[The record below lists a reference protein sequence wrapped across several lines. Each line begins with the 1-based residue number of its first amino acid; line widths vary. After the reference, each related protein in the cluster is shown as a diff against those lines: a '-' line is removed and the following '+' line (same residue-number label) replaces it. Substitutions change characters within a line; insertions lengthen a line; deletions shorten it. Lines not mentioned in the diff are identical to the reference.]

1 MTEYFTVALLS
12 IMIFYSFGI
21 TFNVHKTL
29 DKENAGKLLRKL
41 FPLYFL
47 WGIVISIISEI
58 IFLYQGL
65 SLKALLM
72 AIVAIG
78 FLYSRQVLVPLLNKN
93 RDLAGEGNEEPK
105 KVLAPSLKKCLYKF
119 NTNGLSSYYIICLNR
134 PFGFIRIIC

>member
-1 MTEYFTVALLS
+1 MAEYFTVALLS

-21 TFNVHKTL
+21 AFNVHKTL

-47 WGIVISIISEI
+47 WGIIISIFIEI
-58 IFLYQGL
+58 IFLYLGT

-72 AIVAIG
+72 GIVAIG

-93 RDLAGEGNEEPK
+93 RDLANEGDEEAK
-105 KVLAPSLKKCLYKF
+105 KTFGSLHLRSVSINIIQMVLLVVILI
-119 NTNGLSSYYIICLNR
+119 L
-134 PFGFIRIIC
+134 

>member
-1 MTEYFTVALLS
+1 MIEYFTVALLS

-21 TFNVHKTL
+21 AFNVHRTL

-47 WGIVISIISEI
+47 WGIIISILAEI
-58 IFLYQGL
+58 ILLYQGL
-65 SLKALLM
+65 SLKALFM

-93 RDLAGEGNEEPK
+93 RDMANEGNSEAK
-105 KVLAPSLKKCLYKF
+105 KIFGSLHFRSVSINIIQMLLLITILA
-119 NTNGLSSYYIICLNR
+119 I
-134 PFGFIRIIC
+134 

>member
-1 MTEYFTVALLS
+1 MAEYFTVALLS

-21 TFNVHKTL
+21 AFNVHKTL

-47 WGIVISIISEI
+47 WGIIISIFIEI
-58 IFLYQGL
+58 ILLYQGAAF
-65 SLKALLM
+65 KAFLM

-93 RDLAGEGNEEPK
+93 RDLVNEGNEEAK
-105 KVLAPSLKKCLYKF
+105 KTFGSLHLRSVSINLIQMILLVIVLAF
-119 NTNGLSSYYIICLNR
+119 
-134 PFGFIRIIC
+134 

>member
-1 MTEYFTVALLS
+1 MAEYFTTALLS

-21 TFNVHKTL
+21 AFNVHKTL

-47 WGIVISIISEI
+47 WGIIISIFVEI
-58 IFLYQGL
+58 IFLYQGT
-65 SLKALLM
+65 SIKALLM

-93 RDLAGEGNEEPK
+93 RDLANQGDEEAK
-105 KVLAPSLKKCLYKF
+105 KFFGSLHLRSVSINIIQMVLLVVIL
-119 NTNGLSSYYIICLNR
+119 TL
-134 PFGFIRIIC
+134 

>member
-1 MTEYFTVALLS
+1 MTEFFTIALLS

-21 TFNVHKTL
+21 AFNVHKTL

-47 WGIVISIISEI
+47 WGIIISIFIEI
-58 IFLYQGL
+58 ILLYQG
-65 SLKALLM
+65 SAFKAFLM

-93 RDLAGEGNEEPK
+93 RDLVNEGNEEAK
-105 KVLAPSLKKCLYKF
+105 KTFGSLHLRSVSINLIQMVF
-119 NTNGLSSYYIICLNR
+119 LVIIL
-134 PFGFIRIIC
+134 FF

>member
-1 MTEYFTVALLS
+1 MAEYLTVALLS

-21 TFNVHKTL
+21 AFNVHKTL

-47 WGIVISIISEI
+47 WGIIISILIEI
-58 IFLYQGL
+58 IFLYLGT

-72 AIVAIG
+72 AVVAIG

-93 RDLAGEGNEEPK
+93 RDLANEGDEEAQK
-105 KVLAPSLKKCLYKF
+105 AFGSLHLRSVSINIIQMVLLIVVL
-119 NTNGLSSYYIICLNR
+119 TL
-134 PFGFIRIIC
+134 

>member
-1 MTEYFTVALLS
+1 MSLLS

-21 TFNVHKTL
+21 AFNVHKTL

-47 WGIVISIISEI
+47 WGIIISIFIEI
-58 IFLYQGL
+58 ILLYQG
-65 SLKALLM
+65 AAFRAFLM

-93 RDLAGEGNEEPK
+93 RDLVNEGNEEAK
-105 KVLAPSLKKCLYKF
+105 KS
-119 NTNGLSSYYIICLNR
+119 
-134 PFGFIRIIC
+134 FGFLHLRSVSINLIQMVFLAIILFV

>member
-1 MTEYFTVALLS
+1 MAEYFTVALLS

-21 TFNVHKTL
+21 AFNVHKTL

-47 WGIVISIISEI
+47 WGIIISIFIEI
-58 IFLYQGL
+58 IFLYLGT

-93 RDLAGEGNEEPK
+93 RDLANE
-105 KVLAPSLKKCLYKF
+105 
-119 NTNGLSSYYIICLNR
+119 GLSLIHI
-134 PFGFIRIIC
+134 

>member
-1 MTEYFTVALLS
+1 MAEYFTTALLS

-21 TFNVHKTL
+21 AFNVHKTL

-47 WGIVISIISEI
+47 WGIIISIFIEI
-58 IFLYQGL
+58 IFLYQGT
-65 SLKALLM
+65 SIKALLM

-93 RDLAGEGNEEPK
+93 RDLANQGDEEAK
-105 KVLAPSLKKCLYKF
+105 KTFGSLHLRSVSINIIQMVLLVVILI
-119 NTNGLSSYYIICLNR
+119 L
-134 PFGFIRIIC
+134 

>member
-1 MTEYFTVALLS
+1 MAEHFTVALLS

-21 TFNVHKTL
+21 AFNVHKTL

-47 WGIVISIISEI
+47 WGIIISILIEI
-58 IFLYQGL
+58 IFLYLGT

-72 AIVAIG
+72 AVVAIG

-93 RDLAGEGNEEPK
+93 RDLANEGDQEAK
-105 KVLAPSLKKCLYKF
+105 KAFGSLHLRSVSINIMQMVLLIVVL
-119 NTNGLSSYYIICLNR
+119 TL
-134 PFGFIRIIC
+134 

>member
-1 MTEYFTVALLS
+1 MAEYFTVALLS

-21 TFNVHKTL
+21 AFNVHKNL

-47 WGIVISIISEI
+47 WGIIISIFIEI
-58 IFLYQGL
+58 IFLYLGT

-72 AIVAIG
+72 GIVAIG

-93 RDLAGEGNEEPK
+93 RDLANEGDEEAK
-105 KVLAPSLKKCLYKF
+105 KTFGSLHFRSVSINIIQMVLLVVVL
-119 NTNGLSSYYIICLNR
+119 TL
-134 PFGFIRIIC
+134 

>member
-1 MTEYFTVALLS
+1 MIEYFTVALLS

-21 TFNVHKTL
+21 AFNVHRTL

-47 WGIVISIISEI
+47 WGIIISILAEI
-58 IFLYQGL
+58 ILLYQGL
-65 SLKALLM
+65 SLKALFM

-93 RDLAGEGNEEPK
+93 RDMANEGNSEAK
-105 KVLAPSLKKCLYKF
+105 KIFGSLHFRSVSINIIQMLLLIAILA
-119 NTNGLSSYYIICLNR
+119 I
-134 PFGFIRIIC
+134 

>member
-1 MTEYFTVALLS
+1 MAEYFTVALLS

-21 TFNVHKTL
+21 AFNVHKTL

-47 WGIVISIISEI
+47 WGIIISIFIEI
-58 IFLYQGL
+58 IFLYLGT

-72 AIVAIG
+72 GIVAIG

-93 RDLAGEGNEEPK
+93 RDLANEGDEEAK
-105 KVLAPSLKKCLYKF
+105 KTFGSLHLRSVSINIIQMVLLVVVL
-119 NTNGLSSYYIICLNR
+119 TL
-134 PFGFIRIIC
+134 